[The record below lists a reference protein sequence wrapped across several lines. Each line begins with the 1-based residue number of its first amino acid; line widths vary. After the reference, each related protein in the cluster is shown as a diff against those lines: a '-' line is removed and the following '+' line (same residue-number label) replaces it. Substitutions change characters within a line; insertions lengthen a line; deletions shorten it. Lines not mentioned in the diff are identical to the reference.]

1 MKKSLLFSL
10 AAVIFTVTVLLTKA
24 DAAWIKDSKG
34 WWNSEDNGYSIG
46 WRYIDNNWY
55 FFNNEGYMVTGWL
68 LTDGQW
74 YYFYDNGVMARDTTI
89 DKYYLGNDG
98 AWIEEDTNENVTI
111 DDDNIRE
118 AIFNNLS
125 DKEKKRVKDYK
136 SATIYKEVLEKGMG
150 VINDESYIGKEVYA
164 ADFETTALRV
174 PNNISVFATMDKFK
188 IIGYGYID

>member
-10 AAVIFTVTVLLTKA
+10 VAIIFTVTVLSTKA
-24 DAAWIKDSKG
+24 DAAWIKDNKG

-46 WRYIDNNWY
+46 WRYIDKNWY

-118 AIFNNLS
+118 AIFNNLP
-125 DKEKKRVKDYK
+125 DKKKIKDYK
-136 SATIYKEVLEKGMG
+136 SATICKEVLEEGMG
-150 VINDESYIGKEVYA
+150 VINDESYIGKEVYT
-164 ADFETTALRV
+164 ADFETTTLGV
-174 PNNISVFATMDKFK
+174 PNNIIVFATMDKFE
-188 IIGYGYID
+188 IIGYGYVD